1 MTEESMVWIKT
12 EPSLDGSTYVVTVEV
27 SADRAI
33 ILSPESAPRYA
44 MTILAAVARAEYD
57 AAVYRQ
63 MSAVMPD
70 DKRAVGGLI
79 SDLRADRPDIDLSA
93 TAPLEIRPGVNKDAE
108 PFLTV
113 LIEDEPVGQWT
124 IADANEHVLVA
135 LQVSAV
141 ADLDAGYYR
150 VLTGIVGIE
159 PDRARTI
166 IDDLQHH
173 RVDA

>member
-1 MTEESMVWIKT
+1 MPEENMVWIKT

-33 ILSPESAPRYA
+33 TLTPQSAPRYA
-44 MTILAAVARAEYD
+44 MAILAAVSRAEYD
-57 AAVYRQ
+57 AAVFAQ
-63 MSAVMPD
+63 MSPLIND
-70 DKRAVGGLI
+70 LKAVGQLI
-79 SDLRADRPDIDLSA
+79 SDLRKDRPDIDISA
-93 TAPLEIRPGVNKDAE
+93 TAPLEIRPGVNKDAK

-113 LIEDEPVGQWT
+113 LIDGEPVGQWT
-124 IADANEHVLVA
+124 IDDAYEHVRVA

-159 PDRARTI
+159 PAKARSI
-166 IDDLQHH
+166 IEDLQHH
-173 RVDA
+173 R